1 MFKTCAEFW
10 VRIAKALLICV
21 VFHGQTTN
29 QFLDALKES
38 NAIATI
44 VPLNMTHLFQSL
56 DFRVNKL
63 AKDFIKQSFSK
74 WFSRKVNIDLEI
86 GHELDDVVVDYQLS
100 VLKPLHKKW
109 LISIYN
115 HMSSSE
121 GKEIILSD

>member
-1 MFKTCAEFW
+1 
-10 VRIAKALLICV
+10 
-21 VFHGQTTN
+21 
-29 QFLDALKES
+29 
-38 NAIATI
+38 
-44 VPLNMTHLFQSL
+44 MTHLFQSL

-115 HMSSSE
+115 HMSNSE
-121 GKEIILSD
+121 VKEIILSDWKTSGILDAIHLGSTGLPPLEPFVDLCSLMEAAGRNLSSSS